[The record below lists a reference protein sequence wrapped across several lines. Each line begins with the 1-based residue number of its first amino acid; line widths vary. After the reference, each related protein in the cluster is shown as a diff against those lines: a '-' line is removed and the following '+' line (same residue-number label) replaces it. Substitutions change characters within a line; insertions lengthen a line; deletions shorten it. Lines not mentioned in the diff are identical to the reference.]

1 MSELQLFRVARVVTE
16 DTLVGE
22 GAHQYFLKKG
32 GWVLIANR
40 ALHSDQAI
48 WGPDADQFRANR
60 FCGKTP
66 HLSFRGFGNG
76 ASACCGKNFADH
88 HIAAFMA
95 IMVMRYD
102 LVPVEGAWK
111 EPGQDGRD
119 TAAQVAGPMESLKVY
134 MRLRE
139 DPEVVE
145 WDFQG

>member
-1 MSELQLFRVARVVTE
+1 MTKLK
-16 DTLVGE
+16 D
-22 GAHQYFLKKG
+22 QYFLKKG

-119 TAAQVAGPMESLKVY
+119 TAAQVAGPMESPKVY